1 MATRKKR
8 RRNGRRPSSDAPA
21 ARPASPDQARAP
33 DPAAPAPPAAPPRGR
48 RARLDEA
55 PKAPWSPF
63 PLVELTILGGIIL
76 LILGLVG
83 VASDGPTFIFCGL
96 ALVGVATLELSLREH
111 FAGYRSHSSLL
122 AGAAVVLV
130 VASLAFFT
138 DLPELVLIIVGV
150 VVFGVCF
157 LLLRSAF
164 QRRTGGLGFRA

>member
-8 RRNGRRPSSDAPA
+8 RRNGRRPSATPPALPAVPRRPDPDAPA
-21 ARPASPDQARAP
+21 PRPAPS
-33 DPAAPAPPAAPPRGR
+33 RGR
-48 RARLDEA
+48 RARLEEA

-63 PLVELTILGGIIL
+63 PLVELTILGGIVL

-83 VASDGPTFIFCGL
+83 VASDSTTFVFCGV

-122 AGAAVVLV
+122 SGAAVVLV

-138 DLPELVLIIVGV
+138 DLPKLVLIGVGV

-157 LLLRSAF
+157 FLLRGAF

>member
-8 RRNGRRPSSDAPA
+8 RRNGRRPSTPEA
-21 ARPASPDQARAP
+21 ARPTTPAAP
-33 DPAAPAPPAAPPRGR
+33 DPAAPAPPPPLPRGR

-63 PLVELTILGGIIL
+63 PLVELTILGGIVL
-76 LILGLVG
+76 LVLGLVG
-83 VASDGPTFIFCGL
+83 VASDSRTFIFCGL

-122 AGAAVVLV
+122 SGAAVVLV
-130 VASLAFFT
+130 VAALAFFT
-138 DLPELVLIIVGV
+138 DLPRLVLIIVGV
-150 VVFGVCF
+150 VVFAVCF
-157 LLLRSAF
+157 ALLRSAF

>member
-1 MATRKKR
+1 VEPATPRE
-8 RRNGRRPSSDAPA
+8 A
-21 ARPASPDQARAP
+21 
-33 DPAAPAPPAAPPRGR
+33 DPAAPAPRVAPISGR

-63 PLVELTILGGIIL
+63 PLVELTILGGIVL

-83 VASDGPTFIFCGL
+83 VASDSPTFIFCGL

-122 AGAAVVLV
+122 SGAAVVLV
-130 VASLAFFT
+130 VAALAFFT
-138 DLPELVLIIVGV
+138 DLPRLVLIGVGV